1 MISESVKTFY
11 NSEND
16 IWGEP
21 QSYKGI
27 KFYPIKVY
35 ETDIKR
41 LFYRILCT
49 PKKHL
54 QAVEYIKMSYLKFI
68 IFTGVTVFQADNK
81 DFEKD
86 FTNFFSDITKRP
98 DVFIEN
104 NGVKLFLRFGDV
116 RLTESDFDNVR
127 EMILIQNGL
136 SLRYIEDYDPSLE
149 EKLMQM
155 IKMNGETTMEDQI
168 FVFASLLK
176 KTLPE
181 IRDYTMFQFKHH
193 LSRLSALQDYNMYR
207 PLEASGQIKLDN
219 GAKIQGYHSLPLHEG
234 RYDGILINKDAF
246 IKQTGFLKDSSVQQI
261 NQ

>member
-1 MISESVKTFY
+1 MISESLQPFY
-11 NSEND
+11 NNEND
-16 IWGEP
+16 IWGKP
-21 QSYKGI
+21 QTYKGI
-27 KFYPIKVY
+27 TFYPIKVC

-68 IFTGVTVFQADNK
+68 LFTGVAVFKADNK

-86 FTNFFSDITKRP
+86 LTDFFSYITKCP

-104 NGVKLFLRFGDV
+104 DGVKLFLRFGDIT
-116 RLTESDFDNVR
+116 LTESDFDNVR

-136 SLRYIEDYDPSLE
+136 SFRYVEDYDPFLE

-155 IKMNGETTMEDQI
+155 IKISGETTMEDQV
-168 FVFASLLK
+168 FVFVSLLK

-181 IRDYTMFQFKHH
+181 IMDYTMFQFKHH
-193 LSRLSALQDYNMYR
+193 LSRLSALQEYNMYR

-219 GAKIQGYHSLPLHEG
+219 GAKIKGYYSLPLSEG
-234 RYDGILINKDAF
+234 RYDSILINKDAF
-246 IKQTGFLKDSSVQQI
+246 IKKAGFLKDSSVQQI